1 VSGPKGWIGRRQAA
15 TDWTA
20 PSLIDRFHA
29 VLDRDAAPAR
39 PGDGM
44 PTLSHWLLF
53 LPSDRQSRLGYDG
66 HGERGGFLPVEP
78 DLPRRMWA
86 GSRISFPGV
95 LRAGMEVGRV
105 SEIADVVEK
114 TGNSGRL
121 LFVTVRHTI
130 SEPGGPPLI
139 REEHDIV
146 YRSLSGAA
154 AKSAPEA
161 PGGAQWRRELVPDE
175 RLLFRY
181 SALTFNGHRIHYD
194 LAYATG
200 AEGYP
205 GLVVHGPLAATLMV
219 ELIGRE
225 LPGARIVDFSFK
237 AVSPLFAGNRL
248 TVAGRR
254 SGPDRVS
261 LWVANHE
268 GGLAM
273 AAEAVIG
280 P

>member
-1 VSGPKGWIGRRQAA
+1 MSAPKDWIGRREAA
-15 TDWTA
+15 TDWIA
-20 PSLIDRFHA
+20 PSLIDRFGA
-29 VLDRDAAPAR
+29 VLDRDAAPAGL
-39 PGDGM
+39 GDAM
-44 PTLSHWLLF
+44 PPLSHWLLF
-53 LPSDRQSRLGYDG
+53 LPRDRQSALGVDG
-66 HGERGGFLPVEP
+66 HGERGGFLPVEL

-95 LRAGMEVGRV
+95 LRAGMEVNRI

-114 TGNSGRL
+114 AGKSGRL

-130 SEPGGPPLI
+130 SEPGGAPLI
-139 REEHDIV
+139 LEEHDIV
-146 YRSLSGAA
+146 YRSLSGTA
-154 AKSAPEA
+154 AKSAPETPA
-161 PGGAQWRRELVPDE
+161 GADWQRELVPDE

-200 AEGYP
+200 TEGYP

-219 ELIGRE
+219 DLIGCN
-225 LPGARIVDFSFK
+225 LPGARVLEFSFK
-237 AVSPLFAGNRL
+237 AVSPLFSGNRV

-254 SGPDRVS
+254 NGPDRVS
-261 LWVANHE
+261 LWTTSHE